1 MINIWFYI
9 LKGVNMTLLIF
20 GLTAIL
26 GIPLGMSLALCGT
39 SRKLWLKKII
49 GFYTWLFRGTPLM
62 LQLFF
67 VYYGLPSFGI
77 VLEPVTAAVITFVIN
92 YGAYFSEIFR
102 GSLLSIEDGQ
112 YEASKVL
119 GMNYYQTMTRIIIPQ
134 SLRVAIPGIGNELL
148 GLIKNTSLIS
158 TIGVGEILR
167 NSREIV
173 TREFTIIPFLVCGL
187 IYLILSTG
195 IEIYLKSL
203 EKKVGI

>member
-203 EKKVGI
+203 ERKVGI

>member
-9 LKGVNMTLLIF
+9 LKGINMTLLIF

-203 EKKVGI
+203 ERKVGI

>member
-1 MINIWFYI
+1 
-9 LKGVNMTLLIF
+9 
-20 GLTAIL
+20 
-26 GIPLGMSLALCGT
+26 
-39 SRKLWLKKII
+39 
-49 GFYTWLFRGTPLM
+49 
-62 LQLFF
+62 
-67 VYYGLPSFGI
+67 
-77 VLEPVTAAVITFVIN
+77 
-92 YGAYFSEIFR
+92 
-102 GSLLSIEDGQ
+102 
-112 YEASKVL
+112 
-119 GMNYYQTMTRIIIPQ
+119 MNYYQTMTRIIIPQ

>member
-119 GMNYYQTMTRIIIPQ
+119 GMNYYQTITRIIIPQ

>member
-102 GSLLSIEDGQ
+102 GTLLSIEDGQ

-203 EKKVGI
+203 ERKVGI